1 MSSKSSVL
9 LCTCGTQ
16 LKLDY
21 EFLESEIKKLDLAG
35 SVTVHNLVCQDSGLE
50 AIAKLLDENEARLVI
65 AACTS
70 QKIQPRIDLYLQSIG
85 KDPSRITY
93 VNIREHS
100 AWVHTD
106 ISEASKKSLDMI
118 RGALARSAG
127 SISLVSETKEVPAH
141 VTVIGGGIAGVEA
154 ALSLSNLGY
163 HVTLVERES
172 TIGGHVVQLPVVAP
186 TGKSG

>member
-1 MSSKSSVL
+1 MSNKSPVL
-9 LCTCGTQ
+9 LCTCGSQ

-21 EFLESEIKKLDLAG
+21 EFLETEVKKLDLAG
-35 SVTVHNLVCQDSGLE
+35 SLTVHDLGCQDSGLE
-50 AIAKLLDENEARLVI
+50 VIAKLIDENEARLVV

-70 QKIQPRIDLYLQSIG
+70 QKIQPRIDQYLQALG
-85 KDPSRITY
+85 KDSSRITY

-100 AWVHTD
+100 AWVHND
-106 ISEASKKSLDMI
+106 SSEASKKSLDMI

-127 SISLVSETKEVPAH
+127 SLSIGSDTKEVRAH

-163 HVTLVERES
+163 QVTLMERES
-172 TIGGHVVQLPVVAP
+172 NIGGHV
-186 TGKSG
+186 